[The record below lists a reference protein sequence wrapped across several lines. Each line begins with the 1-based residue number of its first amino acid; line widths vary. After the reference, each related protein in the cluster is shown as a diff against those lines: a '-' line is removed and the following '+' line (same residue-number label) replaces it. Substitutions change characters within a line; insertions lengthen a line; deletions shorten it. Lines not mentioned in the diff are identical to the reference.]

1 MKLKMNLPS
10 WSARE
15 SVLGVAVLVAALG
28 FVALRTWI
36 LPAKDRLDAAVSR
49 HESNVAE
56 YRKLSAFL
64 DSREEADR
72 LYADLDPAVL
82 QSDTDFVTLS
92 HFLRRLETL
101 ASRHRTLTLANAK
114 PEEPES
120 DGAVRRF
127 PLRLTTSGAFP
138 ELVVF
143 VTELLNEPVPV
154 ALESFVLRGTQGGEQ
169 VECGMKLVL
178 TTLAVEAP
186 RRNP

>member
-1 MKLKMNLPS
+1 MKMNLPK

-15 SVLGVAVLVAALG
+15 AGLGIAVLVTVLG
-28 FVALRTWI
+28 FVPLRSWI
-36 LPAKDRLDAAVSR
+36 LPAKHRLDAAVSQYG
-49 HESNVAE
+49 SNVAE

-114 PEEPES
+114 PEEPEG
-120 DGAVRRF
+120 DGAVRHF
-127 PLRLTTSGAFP
+127 PLRLTTSGSFP

-154 ALESFVLRGTQGGEQ
+154 ALESFTLRGTQGGEQ
-169 VECGMKLVL
+169 VECGMRLVL
-178 TTLAVEAP
+178 TTLVAEPP
-186 RRNP
+186 RGNP